1 MNTQNKLA
9 VSTNKIGALSE
20 LLNAKRDS
28 IARVLPKH
36 MTPERIIRM
45 ALVAASRN
53 PVLLQ
58 CDQNSILRAM
68 MDASALGLEPF
79 SPLQHAFI
87 IPYKNNQ
94 TGNMEAQF
102 QPGYRG
108 LVDLA
113 RRTGQIVTI
122 AANVV
127 REGDL
132 FEYEDG
138 FDQKLK
144 HVPNWTHR
152 GEIEKVYAYALL
164 KDGGRQS
171 VVMTK
176 QEIDG
181 IRAKSKCGKYGPW
194 QDFYEEM
201 AKKTVLKRL
210 CKGLPASTE
219 FAKALEADNCAERGE
234 RFINIDMVTD
244 NQIVDQ
250 TDGFDPPAA
259 EQPKSKT
266 DTLADKLGG

>member
-1 MNTQNKLA
+1 MSNKMVPA
-9 VSTNKIGALSE
+9 QSKIGALST
-20 LLNAKRDS
+20 LLNAKRES
-28 IARVLPKH
+28 IAMVLPKH
-36 MTPERIIRM
+36 LTPERLIRM

-68 MDASALGLEPF
+68 MDASSLGLEPF
-79 SPLQHAFI
+79 SALQHAFI
-87 IPYKNNQ
+87 IPYKNNK
-94 TGNMEAQF
+94 TGTMEAQF

-127 REGDL
+127 RQGDL

-138 FDQKLK
+138 YEQKLK
-144 HVPNWTHR
+144 HIPNWTHR
-152 GEIEKVYAYALL
+152 GDIEKVYAYALL

-181 IRAKSKCGKYGPW
+181 IRAKSTCGKYGPW

-219 FAKALEADNCAERGE
+219 FAKAIEADNCAENGE
-234 RFINIDMVTD
+234 RFINIDTITD

-250 TDGFDPPAA
+250 TDDFAPPAD
-259 EQPKSKT
+259 EQPKAKA
-266 DTLADKLGG
+266 DALADKLGG